1 MRRNENGKNREKIH
15 CVICSGCVM
24 YANFDIRFTTCI
36 SSSNSRVSLMLE
48 SRRHTM
54 SNVLYGEL
62 GGGELCRECFESKIK
77 TARKFWES
85 EEE

>member
-1 MRRNENGKNREKIH
+1 
-15 CVICSGCVM
+15 
-24 YANFDIRFTTCI
+24 
-36 SSSNSRVSLMLE
+36 MLE